1 VSLAL
6 LLDEMHAPV
15 VAAKLRDRGH
25 DVLAVAEQDDLRA
38 LTDEQLFRWASER
51 DRRIVT
57 ENVKDFAPL
66 LRRAE
71 ELRHHAAPLLF
82 TSSRTFPRTRRNPG
96 PMIDALDTGCAP
108 RRRAS
113 RRWRTGSSPPN
124 AGLRSIKWRRPR
136 THRGVDRSESLATKG
151 CHSTTAKWG
160 RESNLRVWVAICQQS
175 ISPAL
180 GMVSALASRTC

>member
-1 VSLAL
+1 VADRAAAACVSLAL

-82 TSSRTFPRTRRNPG
+82 TSSRTFPRTQRNPG
-96 PMIDALDTGCAP
+96 PMIDALDTWL
-108 RRRAS
+108 RAAKAS
-113 RRWRTGSSPPN
+113 EPPM
-124 AGLRSIKWRRPR
+124 ADWL
-136 THRGVDRSESLATKG
+136 
-151 CHSTTAKWG
+151 
-160 RESNLRVWVAICQQS
+160 Q
-175 ISPAL
+175 PA
-180 GMVSALASRTC
+180 